1 MIFTE
6 KSDTFVPNFKY
17 PENRTMEPNKNTC
30 IKDLDLYHKLN
41 DTKIEFVVEMKNLH
55 FKNENS
61 KKSKENTNRKN
72 KVERDVKAE

>member
-1 MIFTE
+1 
-6 KSDTFVPNFKY
+6 
-17 PENRTMEPNKNTC
+17 MEPNKNTC
-30 IKDLDLYHKLN
+30 IKDLDLYQKLN
-41 DTKIEFVVEMKNLH
+41 DTKTEFVVEMKNLH